1 MNPSDSTSKV
11 IQTLNFIKIN
21 FKNNENKFL
30 SLAYRCKNDDAV
42 LSRFDGNEVPIFS
55 SKKYAFVN
63 KVLTLMLIY
72 RQQSMQMQELFQLL
86 QYFLTTNYTDVIARD
101 VSCDLLK
108 VFYSLIDYVYIKKNL
123 MEEFSTN
130 ATFQNIYFSNHD
142 AVRIV
147 SEKIAADFQT
157 IR

>member
-11 IQTLNFIKIN
+11 IETLNFIKIN

-101 VSCDLLK
+101 VNCDLLK

-130 ATFQNIYFSNHD
+130 ATF
-142 AVRIV
+142 
-147 SEKIAADFQT
+147 
-157 IR
+157 